1 MASPKNKREEAV
13 ASAPAWHPNFRNY
26 EQLPDLKVVRT
37 AFFINGL
44 AVLAAVGAL
53 LYFVYQEFQLSTLR
67 EEIENRVTSVER
79 DRRASGQA
87 VATFRQFQAAERQI
101 KEVTDLMVRRHDLSD
116 LLLHLG
122 ATLPEQIAL
131 TAFDLRPNRIALT
144 ATVRGA
150 PELAS
155 GYASQYVSQLA
166 EDPDIGPLFSTVT
179 MSGLARDPAS
189 GRITIEIT
197 LTYAPAS

>member
-150 PELAS
+150 PSRWIFPMRKSAAF
-155 GYASQYVSQLA
+155 YAMSPICLS
-166 EDPDIGPLFSTVT
+166 STSSSRIPSKVAPPSSCAT
-179 MSGLARDPAS
+179 SPG
-189 GRITIEIT
+189 GR
-197 LTYAPAS
+197 SFR